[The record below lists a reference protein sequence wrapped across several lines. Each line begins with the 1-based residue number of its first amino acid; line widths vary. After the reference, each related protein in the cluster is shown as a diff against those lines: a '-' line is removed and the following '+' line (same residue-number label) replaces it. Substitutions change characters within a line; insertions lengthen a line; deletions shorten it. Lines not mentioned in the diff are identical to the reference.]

1 MVYSR
6 YENSYVTI
14 KPRPLT
20 NQTDPLVK
28 LTTNVNIIRKLINV
42 WVWRHF
48 NAESQAQNKI
58 LSNNNASVSDCRKR
72 HDAQYLHLALV
83 TRSYRLRKLETW
95 LVRLWR
101 STRHFLIANGLCRK
115 DFLNKLFCNQN
126 VNWLIA
132 IRPFRKFIFVVIN
145 SNLYRSRIWLR
156 KFY

>member
-42 WVWRHF
+42 WEWRHF

-72 HDAQYLHLALV
+72 HDAQYLP
-83 TRSYRLRKLETW
+83 W
-95 LVRLWR
+95 LQEIIVYE
-101 STRHFLIANGLCRK
+101 S
-115 DFLNKLFCNQN
+115 
-126 VNWLIA
+126 
-132 IRPFRKFIFVVIN
+132 
-145 SNLYRSRIWLR
+145 
-156 KFY
+156 